1 MLSNS
6 DESNILSPF
15 NLCNFHSDCGDFNP
29 GLSPSLSHSCYTH
42 YGCPSEMNGQRAPL
56 PSSSNGGAHTP
67 SVSRIPRGAARPR
80 QGLSPRI
87 NHSFVPV
94 FHERS
99 HDEDAAILSD
109 NLWKLARKTGN
120 LNLANKGMARVV
132 TSEQLNRWKYPA
144 LDKIESHAIGNGL
157 MDSSA
162 LWRTRKQLTSFCMC
176 GPHTRRK
183 RYYQIREFQMASS
196 ADELES
202 EDPDDE
208 IELDDPIPQPNPDA
222 LPERLYDINDAD
234 EDSKKANL
242 EQLSL
247 NEEDAWWNQ
256 QPINNLDL
264 SSNALTHLSPKIEN
278 LLTLTV
284 LQLHDNAL
292 VALPPEIG
300 KLEKLVRLNLSH
312 NKLNELPVE
321 LFSLPELRHLNISH
335 NEFIELN
342 PDISNLH
349 MLEFLDAGNNNLKSL
364 PGGIGFL
371 VRLTAL
377 LLPNNHIVELPPDI
391 VNMRSLQKLDLMK
404 NDLTGLPEDMGLLR
418 KLQCLYVQH
427 NDIKELPS
435 FEGNETLNEL
445 HASNNFIERVP
456 KDLCSNL
463 PHLQVFDLR
472 DNKIKQLPDEV
483 CLLRNLNRLDVSNN
497 SISVLPVTLSSLAHL
512 ISLQVDGN
520 PIKTIR
526 RDIIQCG
533 TARILKTLQERAQ
546 AKDRE
551 TGGLASDGMSCGNAR
566 PSTVDDMPAG
576 SVDNYQQRQHVA
588 PVQAQSMQYPYPSQP
603 QFMPQPEQFCFYYPQ
618 YVIPLAQQ
626 RLQEQEQQRFNH
638 YMPQPQQLP
647 YDNSFGP
654 APLHMSHHLP
664 QQQQKQEHH
673 VDFTRCAVHPRW
685 VYKLRHTRTLAVN
698 VENLTNVP
706 DHVFE
711 LAAAEQVHV
720 VDFARNQLKALPN
733 GLQHMSKLV
742 TELVLSHNAISHVHP
757 FISQFTRIAHLNLS
771 NNLLTDLPLEFRVLN
786 TLRELNI
793 ANNRFTFIPKALYEL
808 QGLEILIAS
817 ENRIKALNVAGLE
830 GMSRLNTLDL
840 RNNDIESIPPIL
852 GNLTNIT
859 HLELI
864 GNPFRQPR
872 HQILIKGTDAIMS
885 YLRDRIPI

>member
-1 MLSNS
+1 
-6 DESNILSPF
+6 
-15 NLCNFHSDCGDFNP
+15 
-29 GLSPSLSHSCYTH
+29 
-42 YGCPSEMNGQRAPL
+42 
-56 PSSSNGGAHTP
+56 
-67 SVSRIPRGAARPR
+67 
-80 QGLSPRI
+80 
-87 NHSFVPV
+87 
-94 FHERS
+94 
-99 HDEDAAILSD
+99 
-109 NLWKLARKTGN
+109 
-120 LNLANKGMARVV
+120 
-132 TSEQLNRWKYPA
+132 
-144 LDKIESHAIGNGL
+144 
-157 MDSSA
+157 
-162 LWRTRKQLTSFCMC
+162 MC
-176 GPHTRRK
+176 GPHTRRR

-208 IELDDPIPQPNPDA
+208 IELDDPTPQSNPDA

-242 EQLSL
+242 QQLSL

-256 QPINNLDL
+256 MPINNLDL
-264 SSNALTHLSPKIEN
+264 SSNALTHVSPKIEN

-312 NKLNELPVE
+312 NKLDELPAE

-335 NEFIELN
+335 NEFVELN

-349 MLEFLDAGNNNLKSL
+349 MLEFLDAGNNNIKSL

-404 NDLTGLPEDMGLLR
+404 NDLIALPEDMGLLR
-418 KLQCLYVQH
+418 KLECLYVQH

-463 PHLQVFDLR
+463 PHLKIFDLR
-472 DNKIKQLPDEV
+472 DNKITQLPDEV

-497 SISVLPVTLSSLAHL
+497 SISVLPTTLSSLAHL

-526 RDIIQCG
+526 RDILQCG

-551 TGGLASDGMSCGNAR
+551 TGGADAMSCGNVGAAGQ
-566 PSTVDDMPAG
+566 STDDMTAG
-576 SVDNYQQRQHVA
+576 SVD
-588 PVQAQSMQYPYPSQP
+588 
-603 QFMPQPEQFCFYYPQ
+603 
-618 YVIPLAQQ
+618 
-626 RLQEQEQQRFNH
+626 
-638 YMPQPQQLP
+638 
-647 YDNSFGP
+647 
-654 APLHMSHHLP
+654 
-664 QQQQKQEHH
+664 K
-673 VDFTRCAVHPRW
+673 
-685 VYKLRHTRTLAVN
+685 YKLRHTRTLAVN
-698 VENLTNVP
+698 LEGLTNVP

-720 VDFARNQLKALPN
+720 VDFARNQLRALPN

-742 TELVLSHNAISHVHP
+742 TELVLSHNAISQVHP

-786 TLRELNI
+786 TLRELNV

-808 QGLEILIAS
+808 QGLEILVAS

>member
-1 MLSNS
+1 
-6 DESNILSPF
+6 
-15 NLCNFHSDCGDFNP
+15 
-29 GLSPSLSHSCYTH
+29 
-42 YGCPSEMNGQRAPL
+42 MNGQHPL
-56 PSSSNGGAHTP
+56 PPPPNGGAYTGA
-67 SVSRIPRGAARPR
+67 SRIPRGAARPR

-99 HDEDAAILSD
+99 NNEDNAVLTD

-120 LNLANKGMARVV
+120 LNLANKGMARV
-132 TSEQLNRWKYPA
+132 
-144 LDKIESHAIGNGL
+144 
-157 MDSSA
+157 
-162 LWRTRKQLTSFCMC
+162 
-176 GPHTRRK
+176 
-183 RYYQIREFQMASS
+183 
-196 ADELES
+196 
-202 EDPDDE
+202 
-208 IELDDPIPQPNPDA
+208 
-222 LPERLYDINDAD
+222 PERLYDINDAD

-242 EQLSL
+242 QQLSL

-256 QPINNLDL
+256 MPINNLDL
-264 SSNALTHLSPKIEN
+264 SSNALTHVSPKIEN

-312 NKLNELPVE
+312 NKLDELPAE

-335 NEFIELN
+335 NEFVELN

-349 MLEFLDAGNNNLKSL
+349 MLEFLDAGNNNIKSL

-404 NDLTGLPEDMGLLR
+404 NDLIALPEDMGLLR
-418 KLQCLYVQH
+418 KLECLYVQH

-463 PHLQVFDLR
+463 PHLKIFDLR
-472 DNKIKQLPDEV
+472 DNKITQLPDEV

-497 SISVLPVTLSSLAHL
+497 SISVLPTTLSSLAHL

-526 RDIIQCG
+526 RDILQCG

-551 TGGLASDGMSCGNAR
+551 TGGADAMSCGNVGAAGQ
-566 PSTVDDMPAG
+566 STDDMTAG
-576 SVDNYQQRQHVA
+576 SVDNYPRQHVE
-588 PVQAQSMQYPYPSQP
+588 PVQAQYMQYQYQTQQQ
-603 QFMPQPEQFCFYYPQ
+603 QFMPQPEQCRIYYAQYNPQPQMRSQFMPVPQ
-618 YVIPLAQQ
+618 Y
-626 RLQEQEQQRFNH
+626 EQDERYNH
-638 YMPQPQQLP
+638 YLPQVQQLP
-647 YDNSFGP
+647 YGNSFQHLP
-654 APLHMSHHLP
+654 HMSNNLP
-664 QQQQKQEHH
+664 QQQQHQQQPDY
-673 VDFTRCAVHPRW
+673 VNFSRCAVQPRW

-698 VENLTNVP
+698 LEGLTNVP

-720 VDFARNQLKALPN
+720 VDFARNQLRALPN

-742 TELVLSHNAISHVHP
+742 TELVLSHNAISQVHP

-786 TLRELNI
+786 TLRELNV

-808 QGLEILIAS
+808 QGLEILVAS

>member
-6 DESNILSPF
+6 DESNVLNTF
-15 NLCNFHSDCGDFNP
+15 NLCNCGDFNP
-29 GLSPSLSHSCYTH
+29 GLSRSLSHSCYTH
-42 YGCPSEMNGQRAPL
+42 YGCPSEMNGQRAPPPPP
-56 PSSSNGGAHTP
+56 PSS

-87 NHSFVPV
+87 NHSFAPV
-94 FHERS
+94 FHERT

-109 NLWKLARKTGN
+109 HLWKLARKTGH

-132 TSEQLNRWKYPA
+132 TTEQLNRWKYPT
-144 LDKIESHAIGNGL
+144 LDKIESHDL

-162 LWRTRKQLTSFCMC
+162 LWFMYMRTRKQLTSFCMC

-208 IELDDPIPQPNPDA
+208 LELDDPVPQSAPDA

-234 EDSKKANL
+234 EDSKKINL

-278 LLTLTV
+278 LSTLTV

-292 VALPPEIG
+292 VALPPELG

-312 NKLNELPVE
+312 NKLNELPAE

-335 NEFIELN
+335 NEFTELN

-349 MLEFLDAGNNNLKSL
+349 MLEFLDAGNNNLKGL

-435 FEGNETLNEL
+435 FEGNESLNEL

-463 PHLQVFDLR
+463 PHLQIFDLR

-497 SISVLPVTLSSLAHL
+497 AISVLPVTLSTLAHL

-546 AKDRE
+546 AKDR
-551 TGGLASDGMSCGNAR
+551 LAVDAMSCATGQT
-566 PSTVDDMPAG
+566 TVDDMPAG
-576 SVDNYQQRQHVA
+576 SVDNYQQRQQHVA
-588 PVQAQSMQYPYPSQP
+588 PVQHSYPGQQ
-603 QFMPQPEQFCFYYPQ
+603 QFMPQPEHICFYYPQ
-618 YVIPLAQQ
+618 YVMPQ
-626 RLQEQEQQRFNH
+626 RFQEQQRFNH

-647 YDNSFGP
+647 YDDSFGP
-654 APLHMSHHLP
+654 APPPHMSHQLP
-664 QQQQKQEHH
+664 QQQQQQEHH
-673 VDFTRCAVHPRW
+673 VNFTPCAVHPRW

-698 VENLTNVP
+698 VENLTDVP